1 MCVLCDE
8 NNNHLNLIVHKSEI
22 NLIKQLDINLKLINI
37 YNYDNK
43 KKKKIMMLI
52 IMKLVKNKIV

>member
-1 MCVLCDE
+1 MQNNDYNKNLCVLCDE
-8 NNNHLNLIVHKSEI
+8 NNNHFNLIVHKSEI

-43 KKKKIMMLI
+43 
-52 IMKLVKNKIV
+52 